1 MSTNSEPII
10 TDLDEL
16 PENQAFDEE
25 IVDDEGSVEN
35 RRELSYSE
43 HDALED
49 VVMQTAR
56 GRTFL
61 REYAKRHRAVASDLV
76 LRSLEEFRSQF
87 RRH

>member
-35 RRELSYSE
+35 RRKLSHSE
-43 HDALED
+43 HDALEEA
-49 VVMQTAR
+49 VMQTAR
-56 GRTFL
+56 DRTFL
-61 REYAKRHRAVASDLV
+61 R
-76 LRSLEEFRSQF
+76 
-87 RRH
+87 

>member
-25 IVDDEGSVEN
+25 IVDDEGGVEN

-43 HDALED
+43 HDALEE
-49 VVMQTAR
+49 VVIQTAR

-61 REYAKRHRAVASDLV
+61 REHAKRHRAVASDLV